1 VKNPWQ
7 NIPADDYEG
16 HMKAV
21 GQSQLL
27 NSTFKYYFDLCQPKN
42 VIVLGA
48 TTGNG
53 LENIEQDIDGVT
65 AIDINKEYLQE
76 LKSRLPN
83 LANLHTVCG
92 DIQTLTLNNPAAD
105 FIYAALIF
113 EYVDVE
119 KTICNVKKWLK
130 PAGRLVTVL
139 QIPNKKLSAVSAT
152 KFTSLNQLGG
162 IMKLVDIG
170 YFEEIMAKNNLRKE
184 ESKVIELESGK
195 QFYVCVHVK

>member
-7 NIPADDYEG
+7 NISADDYEG

-27 NSTFKYYFDLCQPKN
+27 NSVFKHYFDLYQPKN
-42 VIVLGA
+42 IIVPGA

-53 LENIEQDIDGVT
+53 LENIDQEIYSII
-65 AIDINKEYLQE
+65 AIDINEDYLQK
-76 LKSRLPN
+76 LKSRLPS
-83 LANLHTVCG
+83 LANLNTVCG
-92 DIQTLTLNNPAAD
+92 DIQTLVLNNPAAD

-119 KTICNVKKWLK
+119 KTIANIKKWIK

>member
-7 NIPADDYEG
+7 NIPAADYEG

-27 NSTFKYYFDLCQPKN
+27 NSTLKHYFDLYQPKN
-42 VIVLGA
+42 IIIPGA

-53 LENIEQDIDGVT
+53 LENIGRDVDSIT
-65 AIDINKEYLQE
+65 AIDINEGYLRE
-76 LKSRLPN
+76 LKNKLPN
-83 LANLHTVCG
+83 LPNLHILCG
-92 DIQTLTLNNPAAD
+92 DIQTINLPNAAAD

-113 EYVDVE
+113 EYVDVD
-119 KTICNVKKWLK
+119 KTIFNIKKWLK
-130 PAGRLVTVL
+130 PSGRIVTVL
-139 QIPNKKLSAVSAT
+139 QMPNEKISAVSAT
-152 KFTSLNQLGG
+152 RFTSLKQLSG
-162 IMKLVDIG
+162 IMKLVDIN
-170 YFEEIMAKNNLRKE
+170 YFEAIMAEKDFQKE